1 MGEEEAAAYARKV
14 KRAAQLLLFQRHRKP
29 GIKGWELRKNLG
41 RDYVKVV
48 ELLNLELERLGLKVN
63 TVYEEASSPKS
74 PSEEQLEK
82 ARFFV
87 TLDKTLTASDATSSG
102 LRLDDVAVLSVAIA
116 FIISNQGKAPRKDV
130 EELLKD
136 KMPSWR
142 AELNLDRFIR
152 RGYLFEDENGLLHLD
167 WRTRAEVDPK
177 TLTELIL
184 SEQPQLPSEK
194 EGKDLGA

>member
-1 MGEEEAAAYARKV
+1 MGEEAAAAYVRKV

-41 RDYVKVV
+41 RDYMKVL
-48 ELLNLELERLGLKVN
+48 ELLNLELERLGLRVK
-63 TVYEEASSPKS
+63 TVYEEASSLKS

-87 TLDKTLTASDATSSG
+87 TLEKPLTASDAMATG
-102 LRLDDVAVLSVAIA
+102 LRLDDVAILSVAIA
-116 FIISNQGKAPRKDV
+116 YTISKQGKAPRKEV

-136 KMPSWR
+136 KIASWR
-142 AELNLDRFIR
+142 VELNLDRFIR
-152 RGYLFEDENGLLHLD
+152 RGYLFEDEDGLLHLD

-177 TLTELIL
+177 ALTELIL
-184 SEQPQLPSEK
+184 SEQPQLPREK
-194 EGKDLGA
+194 EGDDVGG